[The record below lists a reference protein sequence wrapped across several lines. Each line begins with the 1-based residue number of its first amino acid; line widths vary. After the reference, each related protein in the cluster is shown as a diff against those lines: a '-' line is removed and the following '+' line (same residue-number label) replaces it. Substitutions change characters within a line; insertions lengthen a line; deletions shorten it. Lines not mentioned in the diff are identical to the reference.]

1 MYFVPSLSH
10 YSFKT
15 RRDRKRLM
23 YKRRKKAKVESNKG
37 SEKESRETDHQRP
50 DVVKMM
56 PRPQNRASRFIPLIA
71 LVVAICVVPLT
82 ADISSCK
89 YPSLP
94 HRKSMSL
101 KMDEAFLK
109 VNNELETKLVVSWM
123 SNHCYQCLYQTLGLV
138 PAGPGP
144 GKSSFVDFIV
154 GTRHGITL
162 QLNNSDPNVE
172 LCRVPFSF
180 GEHGNYS
187 LWVKNQSVSA
197 VNCSMVTHSD
207 PVNSYLRMFCL
218 FIPQIHTAFCCLIMI
233 YDVLQLMR
241 HCMTFIL
248 FYFTNYKFGD
258 VYVLKSIKYIH
269 LESRFSEICSFH
281 SNLDSI
287 HPTLCCICSPRMS
300 LVVMVF
306 VNYGGGR
313 YWFFRH
319 ESWNGLT
326 VADLV
331 FPWFVFIMGTS
342 VALSMNS
349 LLRSGWSRCSLLL
362 KSVWR
367 SLQLFLIGVLIIN
380 PNYCLGPLSWDGL
393 RIPGVLQRL
402 AVAYLLVA
410 ILSWVMCSCYL
421 SQDVWWYPV
430 RDILLYWPAWICV
443 LCLEA
448 VWLCITF
455 LLPVPGCPTGYLG
468 PGGIGDMGLY
478 SNCTGGAAGYVD
490 RWLLGNNHIYQNPSS
505 RVIYLTHTAYD
516 PEGILGSINTV
527 LMAFFGLQAGK
538 ILLHYKDLHSKII
551 TRFLIWAV
559 ILGIL
564 SAVLTKCSRNQ
575 GFIPVNKNLWSLS
588 YVTTL
593 ACMAF
598 VVLLL
603 VYYVVDVK
611 SWWSGAPFH
620 YPGMNSIL
628 VYVGHEVFEQYFP
641 FRWRMADSQS
651 HAEHLAQ
658 NLVATSCW
666 VFISYLLYKKR
677 VFWKI

>member
-1 MYFVPSLSH
+1 
-10 YSFKT
+10 
-15 RRDRKRLM
+15 
-23 YKRRKKAKVESNKG
+23 
-37 SEKESRETDHQRP
+37 
-50 DVVKMM
+50 
-56 PRPQNRASRFIPLIA
+56 
-71 LVVAICVVPLT
+71 
-82 ADISSCK
+82 
-89 YPSLP
+89 
-94 HRKSMSL
+94 
-101 KMDEAFLK
+101 MDEAFLT
-109 VNNELETKLVVSWM
+109 VNNELEAKLVVSWM

-144 GKSSFVDFIV
+144 GMSSSGDFIV
-154 GTRHGITL
+154 GTQHGITL
-162 QLNNSDPNVE
+162 QLNNSDVNVE

-187 LWVKNQSVSA
+187 LWVKNLNNSSV

-207 PVNSYLRMFCL
+207 PVNSYLPILVAFFL
-218 FIPQIHTAFCCLIMI
+218 FAGLSILLAIGGAIIKLDVVRGLILRLSNSMETERLI
-233 YDVLQLMR
+233 NSELGSPGRLVESSNDNILPPPSVLGRRLR
-241 HCMTFIL
+241 SLDTFR
-248 FYFTNYKFGD
+248 G
-258 VYVLKSIKYIH
+258 
-269 LESRFSEICSFH
+269 
-281 SNLDSI
+281 
-287 HPTLCCICSPRMS
+287 MS

-342 VALSMNS
+342 VALSINS

-362 KSVWR
+362 KAVWR

-402 AVAYLLVA
+402 AVSYLLVA
-410 ILSWVMCSCYL
+410 MLDLLVARVPIDNPI
-421 SQDVWWYPV
+421 DVWWYPV
-430 RDILLYWPAWICV
+430 RDILLYWPAWLCV

-490 RWLLGNNHIYQNPSS
+490 RWLLGKNHIYQNPSS
-505 RVIYLTHTAYD
+505 RVIYLTQTAYD

-551 TRFLIWAV
+551 TRFLIWAL

-593 ACMAF
+593 ACFAF
-598 VVLLL
+598 VVLVL
-603 VYYVVDVK
+603 VYYIVDVK
-611 SWWSGAPFH
+611 RWWSGAPFY

-628 VYVGHEVFEQYFP
+628 VYVGHEVFEEYFP
-641 FRWRMADSQS
+641 FRWRMANSQS

-666 VFISYLLYKKR
+666 VLISYLLYKKR